1 MCVRACMC
9 VCVCARARTHTLA
22 RKRASKRACQRIHP
36 PQLCTWAKP
45 SRYAHP
51 KAQVDHPVSPVC
63 HCMHEALY
71 DIRVLCTI
79 LSSKDVARHHTIAC
93 RAHHACN
100 AACVPVTP
108 TTSHGSHHMGA
119 VGCDAGSCATGRL
132 VVGVPCTGRS
142 VVASIFRASRRVSMY
157 ACPARTGA
165 VAHSHSN
172 GPGQQSR
179 QAIWLF

>member
-1 MCVRACMC
+1 MCVNVLCMRAC
-9 VCVCARARTHTLA
+9 VYVSLLI
-22 RKRASKRACQRIHP
+22 RIRP
-36 PQLCTWAKP
+36 PQLCTWEQP
-45 SRYAHP
+45 RQSAHP
-51 KAQVDHPVSPVC
+51 KAQVDHPVSAAR
-63 HCMHEALY
+63 HCMHEALN
-71 DIRVLCTI
+71 DVRVMCTRI
-79 LSSKDVARHHTIAC
+79 ASIGVARHYTIAR

-108 TTSHGSHHMGA
+108 TTSHGSHDMGGVRNIKA
-119 VGCDAGSCATGRL
+119 SCATSRL
-132 VVGVPCTGRS
+132 VVGVPCAWRS
-142 VVASIFRASRRVSMY
+142 VVASIFRGPRRASMY